1 MKTMKTQYSGLTID
15 TDKARYFFSKQAS
28 MPMEQGDDH
37 QLARGID
44 PNEQQLPALR
54 NFVQKNNLHPSQ
66 FEDDELVLKQLE
78 PRRKRLLKNVAE
90 AEQNNY
96 NIYGKTPITEMQ
108 GDREKRRA
116 ESTMRHQTAKRSLEN
131 TYLAAQRNPEGFEEG
146 LATSRKAEQNLSTVN
161 HDRNGGVLGG
171 LAGAAGGGLLGAR
184 QAMQSGMGRGAV
196 GTLGVAGGLLGAGAG
211 ALSGYGAGR
220 LVNEQVTGSKY
231 NQIKKPYEVAY
242 SL

>member
-1 MKTMKTQYSGLTID
+1 MTKKTPYSGLTID
-15 TDKARYFFSKQAS
+15 VDKAKYFFNKQADATGI
-28 MPMEQGDDH
+28 EQGEDR

-54 NFVQKNNLHPSQ
+54 NFVKKHHLRPSQ
-66 FEDDELVLKQLE
+66 FEDDDLVLKQLE
-78 PRRKRLLKNVAE
+78 PRRKRLLKNVEE

-108 GDREKRRA
+108 GDRERRRA
-116 ESTMRHQTAKRSLEN
+116 ESTMRHQTAKHSLEN
-131 TYLAAQRNPEGFEEG
+131 TFHAAQRNPQGFEEG
-146 LATSRKAEQNLSTVN
+146 LAESRKAEQNLSTVN
-161 HDRNGGVLGG
+161 HDRNGAVLGG

-184 QAMQSGMGRGAV
+184 HAMQSGMGRGAV
-196 GTLGVAGGLLGAGAG
+196 GTIGAAGGLLAAGAG
-211 ALSGYGAGR
+211 ALGGYGAGR
-220 LVNEQVTGSKY
+220 LANEQVTGSKY